1 MNDLLQSIKS
11 TSFFL
16 QFGFQNLDT
25 ILDFR
30 ISEFWIQNLGIFY
43 NIPLWV
49 LYEPISIEKKI
60 VQKKSKKMR
69 REEKLS
75 C

>member
-11 TSFFL
+11 TSCFL

-25 ILDFR
+25 ISW
-30 ISEFWIQNLGIFY
+30 ISEFWIQNFGIFY